1 MTHKVWLRH
10 SRRIRACILLRD
22 KLYSAM
28 LDEMDIYIYGKH
40 AVEEALEAPGKLVGR
55 VLLSPSRKDKELEA
69 KLRALGVKMA
79 PLEMGN
85 LPREIDRDAVHQ
97 GVVGVISSPRLVQDY
112 KDFIQNLVVT
122 PDTSLVIF
130 GEVQDPHN
138 VGAVI
143 RSAAAFGVAGVLIP
157 EHNQAQVTGTVIK
170 VSAGMAFK
178 VPLVSIGNVN
188 TVARDLKERGFWVY
202 GLAGESEKNLDDE
215 VFDRPTVFIVGNEG
229 DGLREKTR
237 EVCDV
242 LLRIP
247 MHSRCESLNV
257 SVSTAIAL
265 QAWSRQHTAVVT

>member
-1 MTHKVWLRH
+1 
-10 SRRIRACILLRD
+10 
-22 KLYSAM
+22 
-28 LDEMDIYIYGKH
+28 MDIYIYGKH
-40 AVEEALEAPGKLVGR
+40 AVLEALEAPGKLVGR
-55 VLLSPSRKDKELEA
+55 VLLSPSRKDKELET
-69 KLRALGVKMA
+69 KLRVLGVKTA

-229 DGLREKTR
+229 EGLREKTR

-257 SVSTAIAL
+257 SVSTAIAI
-265 QAWSRQHTAVVT
+265 QAWSRQHKGAL